1 LDGLQK
7 SQKFY
12 VGVKKKKGPDFTMI
26 TSPFIFIFLLSSVDV
41 AIHTPY
47 FPQPILVLL
56 HNEDI
61 INRFAATETSCNL
74 RQPMKRIKR
83 AHHISLSPEVKIMNE
98 YKK

>member
-1 LDGLQK
+1 MLG
-7 SQKFY
+7 SR
-12 VGVKKKKGPDFTMI
+12 KKGLDFTMI

-47 FPQPILVLL
+47 FPQPILALL

-61 INRFAATETSCNL
+61 INRFATTETSCNL
-74 RQPMKRIKR
+74 RQAMKTIKH
-83 AHHISLSPEVKIMNE
+83 AHHISLSPETSFYLDE